1 MCEGVLH
8 AALTA
13 GRRGRLGLKAWFE
26 APPWV
31 EGSGVG
37 QGELGVDPLGSR
49 LHLHHCPLY
58 IHLSLLLIYCVNG
71 NWGDLITLPC
81 ARFPDFSKKV
91 LLQDFEYNSNLYMT
105 SDKI

>member
-31 EGSGVG
+31 GGSGVG
-37 QGELGVDPLGSR
+37 QGELGVDPLGNH

-58 IHLSLLLIYCVNG
+58 IHLSQLLTYCVNG
-71 NWGDLITLPC
+71 NWNDLITDSL
-81 ARFPDFSKKV
+81 
-91 LLQDFEYNSNLYMT
+91 
-105 SDKI
+105 KIMAFLEHIHFL